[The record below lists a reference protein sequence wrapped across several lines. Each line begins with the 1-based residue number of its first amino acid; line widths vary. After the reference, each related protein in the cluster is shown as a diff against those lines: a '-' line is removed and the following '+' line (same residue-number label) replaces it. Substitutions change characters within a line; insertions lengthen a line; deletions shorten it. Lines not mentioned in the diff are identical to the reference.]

1 LILFGAGA
9 AKTLLPDLPQVQV
22 DSQLLMALFLPPI
35 LYTSTEHVT

>member
-9 AKTLLPDLPQVQV
+9 AKTHLPQVQV